1 MDERM
6 TTPSKN
12 LVAMIERKKL
22 VRQNTPEA
30 DAKAERILRAVEGN
44 GGLTTDEVYALMVH

>member
-1 MDERM
+1 M
-6 TTPSKN
+6 TKPSKN

-30 DAKAERILRAVEGN
+30 DTKAEQILRAVEGH
-44 GGLTTDEVYALMVH
+44 GGLTTYEVYALMVH